1 MAVSLLTI
9 NLVILLH
16 CVCYLFVWASLTTLL
31 YFYFLLP
38 LWVYWLV
45 FLSCQ
50 LIGLLLLSF
59 GLSWPIYLF
68 FAFYCSH
75 EFIALFLGLS
85 QPIYYIFTSYHS
97 YELVGHYFCL
107 VSPLS
112 LPLYSLGFLSPFTFF
127 FLLLIVPIGLPLHSH
142 GLPRPTYPFFF
153 FFYLL
158 LLSWACWPSFSTK
171 LVTSFFYHFAL
182 HFSLISLIV
191 GLLLLLSLL
200 SKVGINNR

>member
-45 FLSCQ
+45 FLPCQ

-59 GLSWPIYLF
+59 RLSWPIYLF

-142 GLPRPTYPFFF
+142 GLPRPTYPPPLFFF
-153 FFYLL
+153 
-158 LLSWACWPSFSTK
+158 
-171 LVTSFFYHFAL
+171 TSCYFH
-182 HFSLISLIV
+182 
-191 GLLLLLSLL
+191 GLAGHHSPLSLL
-200 SKVGINNR
+200 PHFFTILPFIFHSFPLLLGFFRY

>member
-9 NLVILLH
+9 NPVILLH

-153 FFYLL
+153 FFLPLVTFMGLLAIILHWAYYLIFL
-158 LLSWACWPSFSTK
+158 PFCPSFFT
-171 LVTSFFYHFAL
+171 HFPYCWASSAIEPSVKSG
-182 HFSLISLIV
+182 HQQ
-191 GLLLLLSLL
+191 
-200 SKVGINNR
+200 

>member
-9 NLVILLH
+9 NLVTLLH

-59 GLSWPIYLF
+59 RLSWPIYLF

-97 YELVGHYFCL
+97 YELAGHYFCI

-127 FLLLIVPIGLPLHSH
+127 FFTSHCSHRLTTSFPWASSAHLPPPPLFFLPL
-142 GLPRPTYPFFF
+142 
-153 FFYLL
+153 
-158 LLSWACWPSFSTK
+158 
-171 LVTSFFYHFAL
+171 VTFM
-182 HFSLISLIV
+182 
-191 GLLLLLSLL
+191 GLLAIILH
-200 SKVGINNR
+200 